1 MTKTYNTL
9 NAKYYHAEEGGG
21 VEFKINLRIYLRDI
35 PNSSS
40 LYDVPDDKLPDGLVL
55 GASLNI
61 K

>member
-1 MTKTYNTL
+1 MQNIIMLKR
-9 NAKYYHAEEGGG
+9 GG